1 MNGRD
6 GSPLGSAHEQ
16 RLPHA
21 DGADRPSRRIG
32 NNSGGVALVCGF
44 KYLASEKSREP
55 VGGDAAQALATCPDS
70 AVAIRIGTTEMDNAI
85 AIDNDTLRM
94 GEATRTLTG
103 DHESRVT
110 DTGTSI
116 VQSAGCLNPG
126 DPMTLRVYGEDGANP
141 TLLNG
146 GTGGTIRQGVLVS
159 PVVAIDGNKLC
170 KNERAGG
177 SGLGVSTD
185 GVMYTE
191 TACDNHAVAVRTAN
205 THANGHGFAEE
216 ATHTLDRASGQA
228 VAIGNPWD
236 TQSQQVLMSANGV
249 VPPLAANGKTERR
262 HEGADRRAVVIG
274 CDRRNQSGA
283 DEVQPAL
290 QSTVSDGGSTVA
302 VGINSPQPHSTTR
315 GFGNEVQP
323 TFGAAAGESGNN
335 KPMVALNHIVRRLTP
350 VECERLQGFPD
361 GWTRIPYRGRPA
373 EECPDSPRYRA
384 LGNSWATNC
393 AEYILRRIVA
403 AFRLDMVP
411 DNN

>member
-1 MNGRD
+1 M
-6 GSPLGSAHEQ
+6 
-16 RLPHA
+16 
-21 DGADRPSRRIG
+21 
-32 NNSGGVALVCGF
+32 ALVCGF

-85 AIDNDTLRM
+85 AIDNDSLRM

-116 VQSAGCLNPG
+116 VQ
-126 DPMTLRVYGEDGANP
+126 
-141 TLLNG
+141 
-146 GTGGTIRQGVLVS
+146 

-177 SGLGVSTD
+177 SGLGVSTE

-191 TACDNHAVAVRTAN
+191 TACDNHAIAVRTAN
-205 THANGHGFAEE
+205 THANGHGVAEE

-228 VAIGNPWD
+228 VAVGIDPYNAAQTGPAAATLGVNAGMP
-236 TQSQQVLMSANGV
+236 TGRNAVAVGFKAGQSANGGLGIEEEV
-249 VPPLAANGKTERR
+249 CPTQSHQPSALEPTV
-262 HEGADRRAVVIG
+262 AVG

-302 VGINSPQPHSTTR
+302 
-315 GFGNEVQP
+315 
-323 TFGAAAGESGNN
+323 
-335 KPMVALNHIVRRLTP
+335 LNHIVRRLTP
-350 VECERLQGFPD
+350 TEAERLQGFPD
-361 GWTRIPYRGRPA
+361 NWTRIPYRGRPA
-373 EECPDSPRYRA
+373 EQCPDSPRYKA
-384 LGNSWATNC
+384 LGNSFATNC
-393 AEYILRRIVA
+393 CEYVLRRIVA
-403 AFRLDMVP
+403 AFQLDMI
-411 DNN
+411 